1 MSEPKTK
8 MTDASVP
15 DFLAAI
21 EDDRCRA
28 DCEALVQIMSTV
40 TKAPP
45 KIWGTTIV
53 GFGTYRQTYSN
64 GKALDWPLCGFA
76 PRKKELTLYLMGGY
90 EQHAELLA
98 ALGKHRLGKSCLYI
112 KSLESVHLPTL
123 RKLIKAAVAEIKKA
137 SR

>member
-15 DFLAAI
+15 EFLAAI
-21 EDDRCRA
+21 EDERCRA
-28 DCEALVQIMSTV
+28 DCEALVVMMSAAA
-40 TKAPP
+40 KAPP

-53 GFGTYRQTYSN
+53 GFCAYRQKYGN
-64 GKALDWPLCGFA
+64 GKELEWPLCGFA

-90 EQHAELLA
+90 EGHAELLA

-123 RKLIKAAVAEIKKA
+123 RKLIEAAVAEIKKV